1 MARRPRL
8 SQGLTIGGEQ
18 AEADPFHGDAFV
30 ENPLYVALESR
41 HDPRCFVVG
50 RTGSGKSAML
60 QHLEEQHGEHVVR
73 ISPEDLS
80 LPYITDLQVI
90 KYLDSLNVKL
100 DLFWIALWK
109 HVLIVEIIRRR
120 YKIDS
125 AEAKQRFLSGLREKF
140 LKDPGKEAALAYLD
154 EFEGRFWVEA
164 DERVKQITNSFTERL
179 ENEVDLSLGLP
190 KGGAR
195 VGAHAGSAGEVGTE
209 TRVQVADRFQRIVNE
224 TQLARLNK
232 MVSILDEEIL
242 DSAHFTYVIIDD
254 LDRDWVDERIS
265 NDLIRCLFRTVLDLQ
280 RVRNLKAVVALRT
293 NMFQE
298 LDFGRSGGQEEKFR
312 SLVLDVTWN
321 RRGLEEVLDERVRL
335 AASRSGLDAQSMRE
349 LLPHANKARG
359 NPLKYLLD
367 RTLMRPRD
375 AIAFANE
382 CLSKAAG
389 ATSISWDN
397 IRAAERQY
405 SSKRLLALRDEWKPT
420 YPGIDALFEKFRGA
434 PTTMSREQ
442 FLQRLDECLLLV
454 GDNEF
459 SGVRWITEK
468 ASAFWFDATP
478 PKEWIEKHQPLVA
491 LLYRIGLIG
500 CGVAGSGAPVFHAD
514 DPSLAE
520 SLPRLA
526 RCDRFVVH
534 RTFQMALDIDPAN
547 VEDRRG
553 PAPRLVQ

>member
-1 MARRPRL
+1 MAKKTRL
-8 SQGLTIGGEQ
+8 SQGFTLGGEQ
-18 AEADPFHGDAFV
+18 AEADPLHERAFV
-30 ENPLYVALESR
+30 ENPLYQVLQSR
-41 HDPRCFVVG
+41 DDPRCFLVG

-60 QHLEEQHGEHVVR
+60 QRLEDTHGERVVR

-80 LPYITDLQVI
+80 LPYIMDLQVI

-125 AEAKQRFLSGLREKF
+125 AEAKQRFVASLKEKF
-140 LKDPGKEAALAYLD
+140 RRDAGKEAALRYLE

-179 ENEVDLSLGLP
+179 KSELDVDL
-190 KGGAR
+190 GGR
-195 VGAHAGSAGEVGTE
+195 GVSFGAHLGESGELGSE
-209 TRVQVADRFQRIVNE
+209 TKVEVADRFQRIVNE

-232 MVSILDEEIL
+232 MVTILDEEIL
-242 DSAHFTYVIIDD
+242 DAAHFTYVVIDD

-280 RVRNLKAVVALRT
+280 RVGNLKAVVALRT

-312 SLVLDVTWN
+312 SLVLDVSWN
-321 RRGLEEVLDERVRL
+321 RSDLEEVLDSRVQV
-335 AASRSGLDAQSMRE
+335 AASSAGLGAQTIRD
-349 LLPHANKARG
+349 LLPHTNKTRG
-359 NPLKYLLD
+359 NPLNYLLD

-382 CLSKAAG
+382 CLAKAAG
-389 ATSISWDN
+389 ATTISWEN
-397 IRAAERQY
+397 IRSAERQY
-405 SSKRLLALRDEWKPT
+405 SAKRLLALRDEWKPT

-434 PTTMSREQ
+434 PTTMNRAQ
-442 FLQRLDECLLLV
+442 LTAYLDECIGLV
-454 GDNEF
+454 LEDGF
-459 SGVRWITEK
+459 PGVRWLTDRT
-468 ASAFWFDATP
+468 SAFWASSGRADWL
-478 PKEWIEKHQPLVA
+478 EQYQPLVA
-491 LLYRIGLIG
+491 LLYRVGLIG
-500 CGVAGSGAPVFHAD
+500 CSLPGRAAPAFHSE

-520 SLPRLA
+520 SRPRLA
-526 RCDRFVVH
+526 QVERFFVH
-534 RTFQMALDIDPAN
+534 RTFHMALDVLEKVQAGSDPVTPGEQA
-547 VEDRRG
+547 E
-553 PAPRLVQ
+553 AQ